1 MARTVVNKS
10 RSTDQVGAGSF
21 QAKQQKVTLPN
32 HKRKKKKKK
41 EKVGK
46 PTRFGELGRDWAR
59 IYYFIMIK

>member
-1 MARTVVNKS
+1 
-10 RSTDQVGAGSF
+10 VGAGSF